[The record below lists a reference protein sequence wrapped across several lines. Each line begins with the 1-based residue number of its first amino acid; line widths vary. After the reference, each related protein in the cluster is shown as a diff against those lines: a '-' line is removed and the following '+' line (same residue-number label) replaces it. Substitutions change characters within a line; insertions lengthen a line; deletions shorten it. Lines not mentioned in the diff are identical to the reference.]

1 MKYLISL
8 LLISVCFAVNAQ
20 DRDEIIKKGI
30 EVKRYYEQE
39 LEDGDSDYFLFKE
52 EHFNFKG
59 EIVELKE
66 YNNKGK
72 DVDIWFK
79 YQYDEIG
86 QLIEELELDAKGNQK
101 ERIVYRYEKGL
112 RVEKLYYDEKDRLR
126 QRRKYEYE
134 FRR

>member
-8 LLISVCFAVNAQ
+8 LLISLCFAVNAQ

-39 LEDGDSDYFLFKE
+39 LEDGDSDYYLFKE

-66 YNNKGK
+66 FNNKGK

-112 RVEKLYYDEKDRLR
+112 RIEKLYYDEKDRLR

>member
-8 LLISVCFAVNAQ
+8 LLISLCFAVNAQ

-39 LEDGDSDYFLFKE
+39 LEDGDSDYYLFKE

-112 RVEKLYYDEKDRLR
+112 RIEKLYYDEKDRLR

>member
-8 LLISVCFAVNAQ
+8 LLVSLCFALNAQ

-39 LEDGDSDYFLFKE
+39 LEDGDSDYYLFKE

-79 YQYDEIG
+79 YQYDEMG

-112 RVEKLYYDEKDRLR
+112 RIEKLYYDEKDRLR